1 MASLTP
7 ILANEA
13 NAAKLL
19 DLPLAEFRSLV
30 DRGHL
35 PKGREIAPGIIR
47 WAADDL
53 RALGKGQKIDWEP
66 DW

>member
-19 DLPLAEFRSLV
+19 DLPLAEFRALV
-30 DRGHL
+30 ERGYL
-35 PKGREIAPGIIR
+35 PQGREIAPGIIR
-47 WAADDL
+47 WPADEL
-53 RALGKGQKIDWEP
+53 RALGKGEKVDWEP
-66 DW
+66 KW